1 MYIIVF
7 ISFVLLCIKISSK
20 ISNKNFEEIFIIGY
34 ILYTSI
40 IILTGYILSEL
51 TIWNSTVAW
60 SILPFLLATCF
71 HSFFTSNVF
80 QKEHTNISS
89 FKVTGRAIQRL
100 HEVYITSSKTEK
112 ASFSILLISFLLIH
126 SIQLSLTYYTPPN
139 EWDSMTGHLN
149 RIIYFLQNGSFKHF
163 IGTNWNIDTYPKAF
177 SSIQVYPFLMSNWN
191 EHFFKLPNMSAY
203 WILFIGSYGVLKR
216 LLIPFVTRIFCSS
229 LFLFIPIAIIQST
242 STDTDIVLAAYL
254 ISIIYFLFSFRET
267 QKTIYIYLSALAF
280 SIALSHKITFVFS
293 LIPLAIIIIYIVI
306 NLKSQ
311 NWKHHIRHTIVAFVI
326 FLSTITLPT
335 GYLANYV
342 NYGHPIGPKT
352 ATQHQSIERAGNL
365 YNLMKHGTRNLIRYQ
380 FDLLNLDGLRNI
392 DFIEKGQKKIKV
404 YFQLVDHKFNLGL
417 ENETSFTIIPF
428 SFNRRLEFY
437 NGTPIYG
444 IIFILFCIPS
454 LLFLRKRVTQR
465 VYYYFFAAY
474 VFHMIALAFTAAY
487 DPWKGRYMLSTL
499 VFIIP
504 IIANWLTKKQLFQ
517 NNHFGKIFLILSSI
531 LVSFTGLSTIL
542 FHLRALPFGTIVKPS
557 IFNLTR
563 MEALTI
569 SRLDISRAYANF
581 ENLVPENATV
591 ALGTVNDDYEYP
603 LWGPNFS
610 RKLIPINPFEQ
621 GLQGIPQEADYLFF
635 AKSVIKPQYG
645 DIRLGTNF
653 NMSEGVIVRGEDYY
667 LRKLK

>member
-1 MYIIVF
+1 
-7 ISFVLLCIKISSK
+7 
-20 ISNKNFEEIFIIGY
+20 
-34 ILYTSI
+34 
-40 IILTGYILSEL
+40 
-51 TIWNSTVAW
+51 
-60 SILPFLLATCF
+60 
-71 HSFFTSNVF
+71 
-80 QKEHTNISS
+80 
-89 FKVTGRAIQRL
+89 
-100 HEVYITSSKTEK
+100 
-112 ASFSILLISFLLIH
+112 
-126 SIQLSLTYYTPPN
+126 
-139 EWDSMTGHLN
+139 MTGHLN
-149 RIIYFLQNGSFKHF
+149 RIFYFLQNGSFKHF

-203 WILFIGSYGVLKR
+203 WILFIGSFGVLKR
-216 LLIPFVTRIFCSS
+216 LLVPFVTRIFCSS
-229 LFLFIPIAIIQST
+229 LLLFIPIAIIQST

-254 ISIIYFLFSFRET
+254 ISIVYFLFSFRQT
-267 QKTIYIYLSALAF
+267 QKTIYIYLSVLAF

-293 LIPLAIIIIYIVI
+293 FIPLAIILIYIFI

-311 NWKHHIRHTIVAFVI
+311 NWKYQIKHAFFAGII
-326 FLSTITLPT
+326 FLSTITMPT

-365 YNLMKHGTRNLIRYQ
+365 YKLIENGTRNLIRYQ

-392 DFIEKGQKKIKV
+392 DFVEKSQKKIKV
-404 YFQLVDHKFNLGL
+404 YFLRIDQKFNLGL

-444 IIFILFCIPS
+444 IIFIIFCIPS
-454 LLFLRKRVTQR
+454 LLYLRKRNTKR
-465 VYYYFFAAY
+465 IYYYFFAAY
-474 VFHMIALAFTAAY
+474 IFHLIALAYTAAY

-517 NNHFGKIFLILSSI
+517 TNQLGKIFLIVSSLLI
-531 LVSFTGLSTIL
+531 SLTGLSTIL
-542 FHLRALPFGTIVKPS
+542 LHLRALPFGTNVKQS
-557 IFNLTR
+557 IFSMTR
-563 MEALTI
+563 IEALTI
-569 SRLDISRAYANF
+569 SRPDISKAYANF

-621 GLQGIPQEADYLFF
+621 GLQEVPQEADYLFF
-635 AKSVIKPQYG
+635 AKSVIKPQSG
-645 DIRLGTNF
+645 DVRLGTNF
-653 NMSEGVIVRGEDYY
+653 NLSEGVIVRGEDYY

>member
-7 ISFVLLCIKISSK
+7 ISFVLLCLKIASK
-20 ISNKNFEEIFIIGY
+20 ISNKNFEEIFVISY
-34 ILYTSI
+34 ILYTAI

-51 TIWNSTVAW
+51 TIWDSTLSW
-60 SILPFLLATCF
+60 SILPFLLAICF
-71 HSFFTSNVF
+71 YVFFTSNLF
-80 QKEHTNISS
+80 QKEHINISS

-100 HEVYITSSKTEK
+100 HKVYLTSSKTEK

-149 RIIYFLQNGSFKHF
+149 RIFYFLQNGSFKHF

-203 WILFIGSYGVLKR
+203 WILFIGSYGLLKR
-216 LLIPFVTRIFCSS
+216 LLIPFVIRIFCSS
-229 LFLFIPIAIIQST
+229 LLLFIPIAIIQST

-254 ISIIYFLFSFRET
+254 ISTIYFLFSFRET

-293 LIPLAIIIIYIVI
+293 LIPIGIILVYIVI

-311 NWKHHIRHTIVAFVI
+311 NWKYQIKHTVLACVI
-326 FLSTITLPT
+326 FILIITLPT

-365 YNLMKHGTRNLIRYQ
+365 YNLMANGSRNLIRYQ

-392 DFIEKGQKKIKV
+392 EFVEKNQRKIKV
-404 YFQLVDHKFNLGL
+404 YFQLIDQKLNLGL
-417 ENETSFTIIPF
+417 ESKTSFTIIPF

-444 IIFILFCIPS
+444 IIFIIFCIPS
-454 LLFLRKRVTQR
+454 ILFLRKRSTKR
-465 VYYYFFAAY
+465 IYYYFFAAY
-474 VFHMIALAFTAAY
+474 IFHLIALAYTAAY

-504 IIANWLTKKQLFQ
+504 IIANWLNKKQLFQ
-517 NNHFGKIFLILSSI
+517 NNQFGKIFLILSSI
-531 LVSFTGLSTIL
+531 LISTTGLSTIL
-542 FHLRALPFGTIVKPS
+542 LHLRALPLGTKVKPS
-557 IFNLTR
+557 IFNMTR
-563 MEALTI
+563 IEALTI
-569 SRLDISRAYANF
+569 SRPDISHAYANF

-621 GLQGIPQEADYLFF
+621 GLQIVPKEADYLFF
-635 AKSVIKPQYG
+635 AKSVIKPQSG

>member
-1 MYIIVF
+1 MYIIVL
-7 ISFVLLCIKISSK
+7 ISFVLLCIKIASK
-20 ISNKNFEEIFIIGY
+20 ISNKNFEEIFVIGY
-34 ILYTSI
+34 ILYTAI

-51 TIWNSTVAW
+51 TIWDSPVAW
-60 SILPFLLATCF
+60 SVLPFLLAICF
-71 HSFFTSNVF
+71 HSFFTSNLF
-80 QKEHTNISS
+80 QKERTSISS

-100 HEVYITSSKTEK
+100 HEVYIGSSKTEK
-112 ASFSILLISFLLIH
+112 VSFAILLISFLLIH
-126 SIQLSLTYYTPPN
+126 SIQLSLTFYTPPN

-149 RIIYFLQNGSFKHF
+149 RIFYFLQNGSFKHF

-216 LLIPFVTRIFCSS
+216 LLVPFVTRIFCSS
-229 LFLFIPIAIIQST
+229 LLLFIPIAIIQST

-254 ISIIYFLFSFRET
+254 ISIVYFLFSFSQT
-267 QKTIYIYLSALAF
+267 QKTIYIYLSVLAF

-293 LIPLAIIIIYIVI
+293 FIPLAIILIYIFI

-311 NWKHHIRHTIVAFVI
+311 NWKFQIKHAFLAGII
-326 FLSTITLPT
+326 FLSTITMPT
-335 GYLANYV
+335 GYLSNYV

-365 YNLMKHGTRNLIRYQ
+365 YKLMEHGTRNLIRYQ

-392 DFIEKGQKKIKV
+392 DFVEKSQKNIKV
-404 YFQLVDHKFNLGL
+404 YFQLVDQKFNLGL

-444 IIFILFCIPS
+444 IIFIIFCIPS
-454 LLFLRKRVTQR
+454 ILYLRKRDTKKI
-465 VYYYFFAAY
+465 YYYFFAAY
-474 VFHMIALAFTAAY
+474 IFHLIALAYTAAY

-504 IIANWLTKKQLFQ
+504 IIANWLTKKHLFQ
-517 NNHFGKIFLILSSI
+517 RNHLGKVFLILSSLLI
-531 LVSFTGLSTIL
+531 SLTGLSTIL
-542 FHLRALPFGTIVKPS
+542 LHLRALPFGTNVKQS
-557 IFNLTR
+557 IFNMTR
-563 MEALTI
+563 IKSLTI
-569 SRLDISRAYANF
+569 SRPDISDAYANF

-610 RKLIPINPFEQ
+610 RRLIPINPFEQ
-621 GLQGIPQEADYLFF
+621 GLQEVPQEADYLFF
-635 AKSVIKPQYG
+635 AKSVIKPQSG